1 LHPSSLPHSLT
12 QKYLGIAPTLTSR
25 FNAKH
30 EDNTKQQTTA
40 TQSIFQR
47 LNERGAILDVA
58 MDRVEILRPQDS
70 QYAIGARD
78 LNRCSCL
85 VLMGTGPM
93 SAIIMACIN
102 RFSSRDHT
110 SEDGPGSDTRIHTTS
125 SDDVHYM
132 SLLRGAIG
140 MLIKE
145 PELFQLPLTWVIF
158 GQYEGDIQL
167 ENLKE
172 KTSKVFKHLSVK
184 LEMSLYEA
192 YHPGATQSSTDRSTV
207 VAVRHEAE
215 APEIYVED
223 RLVHPKVHSGSLA
236 LLLDKLGLKQI
247 GYEYGDDDV
256 NDDDQEK
263 SWKKISHTRSRGVA
277 FLERQPKTKM
287 VINTHVGSGHE
298 RS

>member
-1 LHPSSLPHSLT
+1 
-12 QKYLGIAPTLTSR
+12 
-25 FNAKH
+25 
-30 EDNTKQQTTA
+30 
-40 TQSIFQR
+40 
-47 LNERGAILDVA
+47 
-58 MDRVEILRPQDS
+58 
-70 QYAIGARD
+70 
-78 LNRCSCL
+78 
-85 VLMGTGPM
+85 M

-102 RFSSRDHT
+102 GFSSSDDT
-110 SEDGPGSDTRIHTTS
+110 SEDGPGSAMKMKTTS

-145 PELFQLPLTWVIF
+145 PELFQLPLAWGIF
-158 GQYEGDIQL
+158 GQCQGDVQL

-192 YHPGATQSSTDRSTV
+192 HHPGAIPSSTDRSTV

-215 APEIYVED
+215 APEIYVDD

-236 LLLDKLGLKQI
+236 LLLDKLGLEQI

-256 NDDDQEK
+256 NDNDQEERR
-263 SWKKISHTRSRGVA
+263 KKISHTGSRGVA
-277 FLERQPKTKM
+277 FLDRQPKTKM
-287 VINTHVGSGHE
+287 VTRTHVGSE
-298 RS
+298 RERN